1 MRLLAS
7 SFPRFIISQI
17 HWTLFNGDDAML
29 QNHAFFN
36 EISNFVLNSIRS
48 SNIGHFCVQSH
59 GQKRQKTTVPGDDFS
74 GCAITGFIS
83 LLNYVHVCGLVFN
96 GVVRMQWPTR
106 CVCWQ
111 WPEWNKKYCIN
122 FSLCDL
128 QIENILKNRRHA
140 IFFRWHEKKKQRQGS
155 TCMICSFKT
164 NSFL

>member
-1 MRLLAS
+1 MATMPCCKIMPFLMRFRTLS
-7 SFPRFIISQI
+7 WIRFEVQ
-17 HWTLFNGDDAML
+17 TLD
-29 QNHAFFN
+29 
-36 EISNFVLNSIRS
+36 IFVCNL
-48 SNIGHFCVQSH
+48 H

-83 LLNYVHVCGLVFN
+83 CLNYVHVCGLVFN